1 MIDIVKKMNEPEETD
16 FKLMPIKMVEDGVIS
31 AFFVCKSEGNHE
43 KFTYHINRF
52 DAKKKTTETVYKRD
66 FSSIIGFQKLY

>member
-31 AFFVCKSEGNHE
+31 AFFVCKSEGDQE
-43 KFTYHINRF
+43 
-52 DAKKKTTETVYKRD
+52 
-66 FSSIIGFQKLY
+66 